1 MRNCWSK
8 KTGITSSTP
17 AKRREGNQLGKG
29 RGQSRPFPCSK
40 GTGAASQAIK
50 SSPNFCGPREGKKR
64 TPPGKAEK
72 GETGCVL
79 GAGGDGSRCGQMQTD
94 VKTHCLNQ
102 REHHNHTTHV
112 KRKPAETQCFRRF
125 CGRGRRT
132 WSPLRS
138 GRLVACVPL
147 ARTRPSARGFGVDVG
162 KCSKEQG
169 RAGVA
174 RFLPQVR
181 KGGVLVWCYGE
192 ILRDETGETP
202 RKSRKHIN

>member
-1 MRNCWSK
+1 
-8 KTGITSSTP
+8 
-17 AKRREGNQLGKG
+17 
-29 RGQSRPFPCSK
+29 
-40 GTGAASQAIK
+40 
-50 SSPNFCGPREGKKR
+50 
-64 TPPGKAEK
+64 
-72 GETGCVL
+72 
-79 GAGGDGSRCGQMQTD
+79 MQTD

-169 RAGVA
+169 GPVLSGSPNQVQKGRCWFGAAGEFRGTKRA
-174 RFLPQVR
+174 
-181 KGGVLVWCYGE
+181 KN
-192 ILRDETGETP
+192 P
-202 RKSRKHIN
+202 RKNMKYVDENRHGPYKKCRDYSRRGVCCRQAVSHSLTLHREGVMRMGHKGCGVRALRFVICVVAALAVAIALAPKAC